1 MPTGSTTHKM
11 PGKTFVKI
19 DGVSGVHALGFG
31 KAAPRADFPAMYMAA
46 TVNGVEGVLRS
57 DDTAKTW
64 VRINDDQHQ
73 WGQIV
78 LVMGDPKQYGRA
90 YVGAAGRGIS
100 RRSAEEVSGGALP
113 RRHVSMP
120 RGSQDRRSKLVPRAR
135 WIRRRPQFWSLHW
148 TANVMMSAPLE
159 SCHKS
164 FVIAFIK
171 ARHAHPNREPG
182 AMPLR

>member
-1 MPTGSTTHKM
+1 MNPSRFYAVSVAEGKLFISTDGAATFTPQAFTLPGGLPQGSGRGGRGGRDRLYCTPGKEGDFWISNANGLYHSQDA
-11 PGKTFVKI
+11 GKTFVKI

-90 YVGAAGRGIS
+90 YVGAAGRGIFY
-100 RRSAEEVSGGALP
+100 GDP
-113 RRHVSMP
+113 P
-120 RGSQDRRSKLVPRAR
+120 K
-135 WIRRRPQFWSLHW
+135 
-148 TANVMMSAPLE
+148 
-159 SCHKS
+159 K
-164 FVIAFIK
+164 
-171 ARHAHPNREPG
+171 
-182 AMPLR
+182 

>member
-1 MPTGSTTHKM
+1 M
-11 PGKTFVKI
+11 KI

-90 YVGAAGRGIS
+90 YVGAAGRGIFY
-100 RRSAEEVSGGALP
+100 GDP
-113 RRHVSMP
+113 P
-120 RGSQDRRSKLVPRAR
+120 K
-135 WIRRRPQFWSLHW
+135 
-148 TANVMMSAPLE
+148 
-159 SCHKS
+159 K
-164 FVIAFIK
+164 
-171 ARHAHPNREPG
+171 
-182 AMPLR
+182 